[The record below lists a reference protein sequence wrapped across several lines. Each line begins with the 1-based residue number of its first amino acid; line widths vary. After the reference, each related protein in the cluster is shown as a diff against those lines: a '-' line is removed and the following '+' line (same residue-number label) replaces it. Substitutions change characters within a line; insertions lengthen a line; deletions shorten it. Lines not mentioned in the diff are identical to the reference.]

1 MTQKTLSSLIFTIAF
16 SLSSFAVLANS
27 HSTKTETEQTSKEVK
42 TTANTDHSGEA
53 KKMPVSASDS
63 DSHSKA
69 PHGKTNAPHME
80 ELPHIHKYHR
90 ERVKKIK
97 KHHTKLWILSQ
108 ALVVICN
115 LSILVIAYLHL
126 TH

>member
-1 MTQKTLSSLIFTIAF
+1 MTQKTLSSLIFTITF
-16 SLSSFAVLANS
+16 SLSSFAVLAS
-27 HSTKTETEQTSKEVK
+27 GHTTKTEQTSKEVK
-42 TTANTDHSGEA
+42 TTANADHSDET
-53 KKMPVSASDS
+53 KKMPASAS

-80 ELPHIHKYHR
+80 ELPHIHKYHK

-108 ALVVICN
+108 ALVVLCN
-115 LSILVIAYLHL
+115 LSILVIGYLHL

>member
-42 TTANTDHSGEA
+42 TTANADHSDEA
-53 KKMPVSASDS
+53 KKIPVSAS

-115 LSILVIAYLHL
+115 LSILVIGYLHL